1 MGEGAKRT
9 RTGAWAEE
17 EGVASSRKTECEVGI
32 NLGAIL
38 HAEES
43 MGSKQR
49 RIVVVVAGDAAK
61 GAPKSR
67 MARRISKAPNASRL
81 ADQYS
86 HTPLFP
92 FIPLSRSCVWR
103 VGERKG
109 IHHLIATSA
118 RDSLPINSLNNYCY

>member
-17 EGVASSRKTECEVGI
+17 EVASSRKTERECEVGI
-32 NLGAIL
+32 NLGVIL

-49 RIVVVVAGDAAK
+49 RIVVVVAEDAAI

-67 MARRISKAPNASRL
+67 MARMISIAQNASRL

-86 HTPLFP
+86 HNPPIP

-103 VGERKG
+103 VREGGCRSSYCQHCTRYG
-109 IHHLIATSA
+109 
-118 RDSLPINSLNNYCY
+118 LPINSLNN